1 MIEQNSNFFD
11 QLDGGWGNLIADTYK
26 KANEYKKLV
35 QFTNNND
42 NDVLYFRNPKN
53 IKDTDFKIIRF
64 SIYKGVIRVSFNLI
78 IPEDEGLSIFKDKHI
93 PIYDLKMNF
102 YFYINLYNR
111 KNSSFPSSS
120 GLMFSC
126 KEKETDKEILY
137 SDIQNLKYSNY
148 GKEVKE
154 ILEKIKDDI
163 IQANSSQSIRF
174 DPHILKRLSKNYGV
188 LLEKMKNE

>member
-11 QLDGGWGNLIADTYK
+11 QLDGGWGDLIADTYK
-26 KANEYKKLV
+26 EANEYKKLV

-42 NDVLYFRNPKN
+42 NDVVYFRNPKN
-53 IKDTDFKIIRF
+53 IKDTDFKISF
-64 SIYKGVIRVSFNLI
+64 SIYKGVIREAFNLI
-78 IPEDEGLSIFKDKHI
+78 ITEDEGLSIFKDKHI

-102 YFYINLYNR
+102 RFNINLYNR
-111 KNSSFPSSS
+111 NNSSFPSNSV
-120 GLMFSC
+120 LMFFC
-126 KEKETDKEILY
+126 KEKETNKEILY
-137 SDIQNLKYSNY
+137 SYNKNLKYSNY

-174 DPHILKRLSKNYGV
+174 NPDLLKRLSKNYGDF
-188 LLEKMKNE
+188 LEKMKNE

>member
-11 QLDGGWGNLIADTYK
+11 QLDGGWGDVIANTYK
-26 KANEYKKLV
+26 EANEYKKLV

-53 IKDTDFKIIRF
+53 IKDTDFKIRF
-64 SIYKGVIRVSFNLI
+64 SIYKGVIRVAFNLI

-102 YFYINLYNR
+102 HFYINLHNR
-111 KNSSFPSSS
+111 KNSRFPSSS
-120 GLMFSC
+120 VLMFSC

-137 SDIQNLKYSNY
+137 SDNQNLKYSNY

-174 DPHILKRLSKNYGV
+174 NPHILKRLSKNYGDF
-188 LLEKMKNE
+188 LEKMKNE